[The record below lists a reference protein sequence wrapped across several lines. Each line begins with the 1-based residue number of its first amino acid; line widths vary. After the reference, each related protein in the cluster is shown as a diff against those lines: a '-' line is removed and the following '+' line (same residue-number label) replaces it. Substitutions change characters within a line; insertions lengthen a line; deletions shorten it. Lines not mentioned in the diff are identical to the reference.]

1 MSRERAALD
10 AAEKKPSIFEDI
22 LKAKRQMECLDKPA
36 QSIDLGYD
44 GIPQPDPV
52 AMPLFGQSDLSR
64 FDRVFG
70 IRIQQ
75 SNFLPLVPD
84 HKEDARRIVRHGLKD
99 VLEWLGEP
107 VGPAPG
113 EQIHA
118 ILTSDIYSPGA
129 TSLLVSR
136 DFDHALRRSV

>member
-1 MSRERAALD
+1 M
-10 AAEKKPSIFEDI
+10 SIFEDI
-22 LKAKRQMECLDKPA
+22 LKAKRKMECLDKPA

-52 AMPLFGQSDLSR
+52 AMPLLGQFGSIAS

-70 IRIQQ
+70 IRVQR

-84 HKEDARRIVRHGLKD
+84 HKEDARRIVRHGMKKALP
-99 VLEWLGEP
+99 WLDIDP
-107 VGPAPG
+107 GPAPG

-118 ILTSDIYSPGA
+118 ILTSDTYSPGA
-129 TSLLVSR
+129 TSLLVST
-136 DFDHALRRSV
+136 DFEYALRRSV

>member
-1 MSRERAALD
+1 M
-10 AAEKKPSIFEDI
+10 SIFEDI
-22 LKAKRQMECLDKPA
+22 LKARRQMECLDKPA
-36 QSIDLGYD
+36 QSIDLGYN

-52 AMPLFGQSDLSR
+52 AMPLLNQFGVVSP
-64 FDRVFG
+64 FDHVFG
-70 IRIQQ
+70 IRIQR
-75 SNFLPLVPD
+75 SNFLPMVPD